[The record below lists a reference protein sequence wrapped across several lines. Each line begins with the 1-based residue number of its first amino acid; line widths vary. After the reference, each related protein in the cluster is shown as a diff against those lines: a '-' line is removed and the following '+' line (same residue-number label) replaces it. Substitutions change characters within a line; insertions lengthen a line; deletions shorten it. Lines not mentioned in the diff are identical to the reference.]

1 VPKISDTSTPETLPR
16 AYASRI
22 APEINGGK
30 QMALEAMNSEWQ
42 LTLPLAFDWY
52 WNGFLRDGKFRSDVA
67 VAGPKSVFPKTK
79 LVTSQKDLMLRAIVG
94 QAASW
99 TSNLKNRIRNAVMSC
114 GIDDALRHQ
123 VLWINSMK
131 AWLLPYREQLAL
143 LQSQS
148 KKKSTLSG
156 LSPGASR
163 IMRKMVRNYLGRK
176 RLPNPSFLPLQVNV
190 NSAVLATAIN
200 SKSTWAQ
207 SWLRISTLERGK
219 KIELPVMANP
229 YADKYK
235 GEIAQTYTLIKD
247 HVGQWSMRKIQRR
260 EVQKWEAH
268 KVDRLAIDLGLRNLL
283 STNYGDIY
291 GAGFIDKLARYDKQL
306 ISLQKGLQAAGE
318 YLLKNCRRYR
328 VLVQRIRGF
337 LKTEIQTSL
346 KRLLDMRRPKV
357 VVIERLLFAGQQGN
371 LSRRMNRLMRR
382 FGQQFFTKTLD
393 ELQAFYGFTVEEV
406 DPAYT
411 SQECNSCG
419 FVHRGNRDGDRFK
432 CLACGHVAH
441 ADVNAAK
448 NHHGRSVL
456 KSATQQRMIG
466 KARWMKALV
475 SWIAATQ
482 RSINETSPCLSRK
495 YRAVGSS
502 RAGLKVI
509 LSRKDSASRL
519 NSAIKKQMHVC
530 CSESSNSLSKGLM
543 GLMELL
549 TQAKPHST
557 I

>member
-1 VPKISDTSTPETLPR
+1 MPGILDKSKPVTLPR
-16 AYASRI
+16 AYANRI
-22 APEINGGK
+22 APELNAGK
-30 QMALEAMNSEWQ
+30 RMALEAMHSEWQ
-42 LTLPLAFDWY
+42 RTLPLAFDWY
-52 WNGFLRDGKFRSDVA
+52 WEGFLRHGKFRTDVT
-67 VAGPKSVFPKTK
+67 VSGPRSVFPETK
-79 LVTSQKDLMLRAIVG
+79 LVTSQKDLMLRAVVG

-99 TSNLKNRIRNAVMSC
+99 TSNLKNRLRNAVMNC
-114 GIDDALRHQ
+114 GTDDALRHQ

-131 AWLLPYREQLAL
+131 AWLLPYREQVAL

-148 KKKSTLSG
+148 KKKSALSS
-156 LSPGASR
+156 LSLEASR
-163 IMRKMVRNYLGRK
+163 IMRRMVRNYLSRK
-176 RLPNPSFLPLQVNV
+176 RLPNPAFLSLQVNV
-190 NSAVLATAIN
+190 NSAVLAPAIK
-200 SKSTWAQ
+200 SKSAWAQ

-219 KIELPVMANP
+219 KVELPVMANP

-235 GEIAQTYTLIKD
+235 GEIAQTYSLIKD
-247 HVGQWSMRKIQRR
+247 QDGQWSMRKIQRR
-260 EVQKWEAH
+260 EVQLWEAH

-291 GAGFIDKLARYDKQL
+291 GAGFIHKLARYDKQL
-306 ISLQKGLQAAGE
+306 MALQKGLQGAGE
-318 YLLKNCRRYR
+318 YRLASCRRYR

-337 LKTEIQTSL
+337 LKTEIQTNL
-346 KRLLDMRRPKV
+346 TRLLDMRRPKV

-393 ELQAFYGFTVEEV
+393 ELQGFYGFTVEEV
-406 DPAYT
+406 NPAYT

-432 CLACGHVAH
+432 CLSCGHVAH

-466 KARWMKALV
+466 KTRWMKALV

-482 RSINETSPCLSRK
+482 RSMGKTSPCLSRQ
-495 YRAVGSS
+495 YRAVGSA
-502 RAGLKVI
+502 RMGLKVI
-509 LSRKDSASRL
+509 LRRTDSASRL
-519 NSAIKKQMHVC
+519 SSSIKKQMKIC
-530 CSESSNSLSKGLM
+530 CSVSSESLSEGLTV
-543 GLMELL
+543 LANLL
-549 TQAKPHST
+549 SKANPLST
-557 I
+557 N